1 MLSTYTPKKQISR
14 TIFLSPFL
22 LAVYTVSIVL
32 TSNGEQVLP
41 AMTLRSLLVTQ
52 TIVALA
58 LLACQAFVRDW
69 ELARVISFFLRQSI
83 WERILS
89 EINLTRLLIS
99 VELLLLIIPVSMKDE
114 GSLAQFHQQM
124 NIETWEFYRA
134 SKLDNY
140 YLIED
145 GDGDAEESHSNYF
158 LTTLSSS
165 VCGCQQSPINHG
177 YMPQMKLRL

>member
-1 MLSTYTPKKQISR
+1 
-14 TIFLSPFL
+14 
-22 LAVYTVSIVL
+22 
-32 TSNGEQVLP
+32 
-41 AMTLRSLLVTQ
+41 MTLRSLLVTQ

-69 ELARVISFFLRQSI
+69 EVARVISFFLRQSI